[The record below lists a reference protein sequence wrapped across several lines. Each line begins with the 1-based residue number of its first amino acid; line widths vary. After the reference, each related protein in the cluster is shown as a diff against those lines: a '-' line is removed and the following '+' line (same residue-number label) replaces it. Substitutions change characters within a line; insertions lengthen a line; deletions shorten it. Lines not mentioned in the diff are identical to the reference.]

1 MSSHLPPSLAVES
14 LSQKKL
20 GIDIVRAVRKDK
32 YEPLQVT
39 PFPVLRV
46 SRLFYFFAHL
56 DLLST
61 DSSLLWSY
69 FFFLSLLWLF
79 PPLLLHLSISS
90 EIWLLNFLRWIQTGC
105 ILETKQTHTH
115 IYVYIHIL
123 HDFVQIFTTHV
134 SLIGGEFPVRT
145 SGVAGS
151 SARAAEREP
160 TLCGGERCDF
170 EEMIH
175 LQGGAPKIAKLVYNS
190 NN

>member
-1 MSSHLPPSLAVES
+1 M
-14 LSQKKL
+14 
-20 GIDIVRAVRKDK
+20 
-32 YEPLQVT
+32 
-39 PFPVLRV
+39 
-46 SRLFYFFAHL
+46 
-56 DLLST
+56 
-61 DSSLLWSY
+61 
-69 FFFLSLLWLF
+69 
-79 PPLLLHLSISS
+79 
-90 EIWLLNFLRWIQTGC
+90 
-105 ILETKQTHTH
+105 
-115 IYVYIHIL
+115 YIHIL

>member
-115 IYVYIHIL
+115 IYIYMYIYIYCMIL
-123 HDFVQIFTTHV
+123 FK
-134 SLIGGEFPVRT
+134 
-145 SGVAGS
+145 S
-151 SARAAEREP
+151 SQLMCPLLEVNFLSERQE
-160 TLCGGERCDF
+160 
-170 EEMIH
+170 
-175 LQGGAPKIAKLVYNS
+175 LQGQVLELRSENRRSVEARDVILRRWFTYKVVPPR
-190 NN
+190 